1 MKLPVSGSPLPRRM
15 TYFRP
20 TVPPP
25 AALRIAYL
33 EDDLFIAQEVAN
45 WLREAGYDVR
55 HYTDG
60 QEFARAVE
68 RGGADACLLD
78 WMLPGLSGPD
88 VLCRLRLQL
97 GANLPPVIFLTG
109 RDAET
114 DVVQAL
120 ESGAD
125 DYLVKPLSR
134 PVLLAR
140 LQAVLRRSGT
150 TLPTTRLR
158 LGYIEA
164 DSARRQIFVRG
175 ERVELTDRET
185 DLALHFLQNVN
196 RLLTRDFLIQTIWGL
211 RPEVETRT
219 VDVHVSA
226 LRRKLGLHP
235 ESGWRLVSVYGR
247 GYRLERARSPD
258 EGPQTVPPE
267 LDD

>member
-1 MKLPVSGSPLPRRM
+1 M
-15 TYFRP
+15 TYFNS
-20 TVPPP
+20 TVPPHT
-25 AALRIAYL
+25 ALRIAYL
-33 EDDLFIAQEVAN
+33 EDDLLLAQEVCG
-45 WLREAGYDVR
+45 WLREAGYDVQ
-55 HYTDG
+55 HYTEG

-97 GANLPPVIFLTG
+97 GAHVPPVIFLTG
-109 RDAET
+109 RNAES
-114 DVVQAL
+114 DVVQEL

-150 TLPTTRLR
+150 AQPSARLR
-158 LGYIEA
+158 LGDIEA
-164 DSARRQIFVRG
+164 DCSRRQIFVQG
-175 ERVELTDRET
+175 VRVDLTDRET
-185 DLALHFLQNVN
+185 DLALHFFQNVN

-226 LRRKLGLHP
+226 LRRKLGLQP

-258 EGPQTVPPE
+258 EGPPTMPPE

>member
-1 MKLPVSGSPLPRRM
+1 M
-15 TYFRP
+15 TSHHSL
-20 TVPPP
+20 VPSSV
-25 AALRIAYL
+25 ALRIAYL
-33 EDDLFIAQEVAN
+33 EDDLLVAQEVSG
-45 WLREAGYDVR
+45 WLREAGYEVQHFSDS
-55 HYTDG
+55 

-68 RGGADACLLD
+68 RGGADVCLLD
-78 WMLPGLSGPD
+78 WMLPGMTGPD

-97 GANLPPVIFLTG
+97 GASLPPVIFVTA
-109 RDAET
+109 RSAEA

-140 LQAVLRRSGT
+140 LQAVLRRAGVTQKSA
-150 TLPTTRLR
+150 RLL
-158 LGYIEA
+158 LGEIEA
-164 DSARRQIFVRG
+164 DFSRRQIFVRG
-175 ERVELTDRET
+175 VRAELTDRET

-196 RLLTRDFLIQTIWGL
+196 RLLTRDYLIQTVWGL

-226 LRRKLGLHP
+226 LRRKLGLHA

-247 GYRLERARSPD
+247 GYRLERARGPD
-258 EGPQTVPPE
+258 EGPPTIPPE

>member
-1 MKLPVSGSPLPRRM
+1 M
-15 TYFRP
+15 
-20 TVPPP
+20 
-25 AALRIAYL
+25 RIAYL
-33 EDDLFIAQEVAN
+33 EDDLLIAQEVSG
-45 WLREAGYDVR
+45 WLRDAGYAVM

-97 GANLPPVIFLTG
+97 GAHLPPVIFLTARNG
-109 RDAET
+109 ES

-125 DYLVKPLSR
+125 DYLVKPFSR
-134 PVLLAR
+134 AVLLAR
-140 LQAVLRRSGT
+140 LQAVLRRAGT
-150 TLPTTRLR
+150 AIPTARLR
-158 LGYIEA
+158 LGDIEA
-164 DSARRQIFVRG
+164 DCGRRLIFVRG
-175 ERVELTDRET
+175 ARVELTDRET

-226 LRRKLGLHP
+226 LRRKLGLHA

-247 GYRLERARSPD
+247 GYRLERARTPD
-258 EGPQTVPPE
+258 EGPMTIPPE

>member
-1 MKLPVSGSPLPRRM
+1 MSPTFP
-15 TYFRP
+15 
-20 TVPPP
+20 
-25 AALRIAYL
+25 LRIAYL
-33 EDDLFIAQEVAN
+33 EDDPLTAQEVCD
-45 WLREAGYDVR
+45 WLREAGYDVQ
-55 HYTDG
+55 HHTDG

-97 GANLPPVIFLTG
+97 GASVPPVLFLTG
-109 RDAET
+109 RNAEA

-120 ESGAD
+120 QAGAD

-140 LQAVLRRSGT
+140 LQAVLRRSGSA
-150 TLPTTRLR
+150 LPTARLR
-158 LGYIEA
+158 LGEIEA
-164 DSARRQIFVRG
+164 DCSRRQIFVQG
-175 ERVELTDRET
+175 ERVDLTDRET

-226 LRRKLGLHP
+226 LRRKLRLQP
-235 ESGWRLVSVYGR
+235 EHGWRLVSVYGR
-247 GYRLERARSPD
+247 GYRLERVRSAD
-258 EGPQTVPPE
+258 DGPLTESQGF
-267 LDD
+267 DD

>member
-1 MKLPVSGSPLPRRM
+1 MPPV
-15 TYFRP
+15 T
-20 TVPPP
+20 
-25 AALRIAYL
+25 ALRIAYL
-33 EDDLFIAQEVAN
+33 EDDPITALEVTE
-45 WLREAGYDVR
+45 WLTQAGYVVQ
-55 HYTDG
+55 HFTDG
-60 QEFARAVE
+60 QEFARTVE

-97 GANLPPVIFLTG
+97 GASVPPVIFLTG
-109 RDAET
+109 RNAES

-140 LQAVLRRSGT
+140 LQAVLRRSGSVM
-150 TLPTTRLR
+150 PAARLR
-158 LGYIEA
+158 LGEIEA
-164 DSARRQIFVRG
+164 DCARRQIFVQG
-175 ERVELTDRET
+175 LRVDLTDRET

-226 LRRKLGLHP
+226 LRRKLRLQP

-247 GYRLERARSPD
+247 GYRLERARSAD
-258 EGPQTVPPE
+258 EGPLTVPPE

>member
-1 MKLPVSGSPLPRRM
+1 MTPASAFSLSSRM
-15 TYFRP
+15 TFFSS
-20 TVPPP
+20 TVPTTL
-25 AALRIAYL
+25 ALRIAYL
-33 EDDLFIAQEVAN
+33 EDDPLIAHEVSE
-45 WLREAGYDVR
+45 WLREAGYDVQ

-97 GANLPPVIFLTG
+97 GANVPPVIFLTG
-109 RDAET
+109 RNAET

-150 TLPTTRLR
+150 NLPVARLR
-158 LGYIEA
+158 LGEIEA
-164 DSARRQIFVRG
+164 DCSRRQIFVQG
-175 ERVELTDRET
+175 ERVELTDREP

-226 LRRKLGLHP
+226 LRRKLRLQP

-247 GYRLERARSPD
+247 GYRLERARSAD

>member
-1 MKLPVSGSPLPRRM
+1 M
-15 TYFRP
+15 TFFSS
-20 TVPPP
+20 TVPPVT
-25 AALRIAYL
+25 ALRIAYL
-33 EDDLFIAQEVAN
+33 EDDPITALEVTD
-45 WLREAGYDVR
+45 WLTQAGYVVQ
-55 HYTDG
+55 HFTDG
-60 QEFARAVE
+60 QEFARTVE

-97 GANLPPVIFLTG
+97 GASVPPVIFLTG
-109 RDAET
+109 RNAES

-150 TLPTTRLR
+150 APPAARLR
-158 LGYIEA
+158 LGEIEA
-164 DSARRQIFVRG
+164 YCARRQIFVQG
-175 ERVELTDRET
+175 QRVDLTDRET

-226 LRRKLGLHP
+226 LRRKLRLQP

-247 GYRLERARSPD
+247 GYRLERARSAD
-258 EGPQTVPPE
+258 EGPLTVPPE

>member
-1 MKLPVSGSPLPRRM
+1 M
-15 TYFRP
+15 TFFSS
-20 TVPPP
+20 TQPPA

-33 EDDLFIAQEVAN
+33 EDDPITAREVTE
-45 WLREAGYDVR
+45 WLTQAGYAVQ
-55 HYTDG
+55 HFSDG

-68 RGGADACLLD
+68 RGTVDACLLD
-78 WMLPGLSGPD
+78 WMLPGLTGPD

-97 GANLPPVIFLTG
+97 GASVPPVIFLTG
-109 RDAET
+109 RNAEV

-140 LQAVLRRSGT
+140 LQAVLRRSGAA
-150 TLPTTRLR
+150 LPTARLR
-158 LGYIEA
+158 LGDIEA
-164 DSARRQIFVRG
+164 DCARRQVFVQG
-175 ERVELTDRET
+175 SRVELTDRET

-226 LRRKLGLHP
+226 LRRKLRLQP

-258 EGPQTVPPE
+258 EGPLTVPPE

>member
-1 MKLPVSGSPLPRRM
+1 M
-15 TYFRP
+15 TFFSP
-20 TVPPP
+20 TVPPRS
-25 AALRIAYL
+25 ALRIAYL
-33 EDDLFIAQEVAN
+33 EDDFLLAQEVSG
-45 WLREAGYDVR
+45 WLREAGYEVQ

-60 QEFARAVE
+60 QEFSRAVE

-78 WMLPGLSGPD
+78 WMLPGMSGPD

-97 GANLPPVIFLTG
+97 GASLPPVIFLTG
-109 RDAET
+109 RNAET

-150 TLPTTRLR
+150 AQPSARLR
-158 LGYIEA
+158 LGDIEA
-164 DSARRQIFVRG
+164 DCSRRQIYVRG
-175 ERVELTDRET
+175 VRVDLTDRET
-185 DLALHFLQNVN
+185 DLALHFFQNVN
-196 RLLTRDFLIQTIWGL
+196 RLLTRDYLIQTIWGL

-226 LRRKLGLHP
+226 LRRKLGLQP

-258 EGPQTVPPE
+258 EGPPTIPPE

>member
-1 MKLPVSGSPLPRRM
+1 M
-15 TYFRP
+15 TYFSP
-20 TVPPP
+20 TVPPNT
-25 AALRIAYL
+25 ALRIAYL
-33 EDDLFIAQEVAN
+33 EDDLFIAQEISD
-45 WLREAGYDVR
+45 WLREAGYDVQ

-60 QEFARAVE
+60 QDFARAVE

-109 RDAET
+109 RNAEA

-120 ESGAD
+120 EAGAD

-150 TLPTTRLR
+150 TLPTARLH
-158 LGYIEA
+158 LGDIEA
-164 DSARRQIFVRG
+164 DCARRQIFVEG
-175 ERVELTDRET
+175 NRVELTDRET

-196 RLLTRDFLIQTIWGL
+196 RLLTRDYLIQTIWGL

-226 LRRKLGLHP
+226 LRRKLGLQP

-247 GYRLERARSPD
+247 GYRLERSRSIED
-258 EGPQTVPPE
+258 GPPTVPPE

>member
-1 MKLPVSGSPLPRRM
+1 M
-15 TYFRP
+15 TYFSS
-20 TVPPP
+20 TVPPT
-25 AALRIAYL
+25 AALHIAYL
-33 EDDLFIAQEVAN
+33 EDDPFLAQEVCD
-45 WLREAGYDVR
+45 WLREAGYEVL

-78 WMLPGLSGPD
+78 WMLPGLSGAD

-97 GANLPPVIFLTG
+97 GAKLPPVIFLTG
-109 RDAET
+109 RNAEA

-150 TLPTTRLR
+150 TLPAARLH
-158 LGYIEA
+158 LGEIEA
-164 DSARRQIFVRG
+164 DCARRQIFVQG
-175 ERVELTDRET
+175 ERVDLTDRET
-185 DLALHFLQNVN
+185 DLALHFVQNVN

-226 LRRKLGLHP
+226 LRRKLRLQP

-247 GYRLERARSPD
+247 GYRLERARSAD
-258 EGPQTVPPE
+258 EGPLTVPPE

>member
-1 MKLPVSGSPLPRRM
+1 M
-15 TYFRP
+15 TYFSP
-20 TVPPP
+20 TVPPHS
-25 AALRIAYL
+25 ALRIAYL
-33 EDDLFIAQEVAN
+33 EDDFLLAQEVSG
-45 WLREAGYDVR
+45 WLREAGYDVQ

-97 GANLPPVIFLTG
+97 GASVPPVIFLTG
-109 RDAET
+109 RNAET

-140 LQAVLRRSGT
+140 LQAVLRRSGAAQ
-150 TLPTTRLR
+150 PSARLR
-158 LGYIEA
+158 LGDIEA
-164 DSARRQIFVRG
+164 DCSRRQIFVQG
-175 ERVELTDRET
+175 ARVDLTDRET

-196 RLLTRDFLIQTIWGL
+196 RLLTRDYLIQTIWGL

-226 LRRKLGLHP
+226 LRRKLGLQP

-258 EGPQTVPPE
+258 EGPPTIPPE

>member
-1 MKLPVSGSPLPRRM
+1 M
-15 TYFRP
+15 TFFSS
-20 TVPPP
+20 TVPPTL
-25 AALRIAYL
+25 ALRIAYL
-33 EDDLFIAQEVAN
+33 EDDPLIAHEVSD
-45 WLREAGYDVR
+45 WLREAGYDVQ

-97 GANLPPVIFLTG
+97 GANVPPVIFLTG
-109 RDAET
+109 RNAET

-140 LQAVLRRSGT
+140 LQAVLRRSGS
-150 TLPTTRLR
+150 TLPAARLR
-158 LGYIEA
+158 LGEIEA
-164 DSARRQIFVRG
+164 DCSRRQIFVQG

-226 LRRKLGLHP
+226 LRRKLRLQP

-247 GYRLERARSPD
+247 GYRLERARSAD
-258 EGPQTVPPE
+258 EGPLTVPPE